1 MEKHIIEMRKEY
13 LEKQKTHNKNKNI
26 ETLFS
31 MFYCCLEENILHIIS
46 NATKRNWN
54 KLQTEKNKK
63 LTTRANKCLSQ
74 KNIIP
79 IEYFCNTNNI
89 KYIQDLLHIIQ
100 KGKWNITSIVLSL
113 GVNLLKKANL
123 YHKEYV
129 QNILNQYHYDII
141 TELLNYNLPNDEIDI
156 LGIIYQCLLTE
167 GQKNIAGSYYTPHTI
182 AENMTKKL
190 DFYNGQTFFDPC
202 CGSGAFL
209 LSLKNVHPKQLYGM
223 DRDAIAV
230 MITKIN
236 LLLKF
241 YNYEFEPQIYCG
253 DYLKKCALPNNTI
266 FDIEFDYIVTNPP
279 WGAVAKHFSDITE
292 ITSKETFSYFFVQ
305 SFQQLK
311 PYGNIRFLFPE
322 AILNVKK
329 HKDIRT
335 FLLEKGRFNAITFY
349 RALFT
354 GVTTKYIDIDF
365 QKAEQNKNVFVYEG
379 KKQKKVPVASFYNT
393 ENKIFRIMNN
403 IDIEIIEQL
412 KSYEKYNL
420 NKSIW
425 ALGIVTGDNKNKLK
439 EEYFEGS
446 EIIYTGKEI
455 CRYVLKPA
463 KKYILYDRTKLQQ
476 VAPEKYYRADEKLVY
491 KFISKKLVFAY
502 DNTKSL
508 FLNSAN
514 ILIPSVDTMS
524 MKTVMA
530 YLNSELFQYLYSK
543 MFGQVKILK
552 GNLMLLPFPKI
563 TQKQNNEILEIINEL
578 LKGNNKRETTLQNI
592 IFESYHLNTKQIQH
606 IKKEIL

>member
-1 MEKHIIEMRKEY
+1 
-13 LEKQKTHNKNKNI
+13 
-26 ETLFS
+26 

-79 IEYFCNTNNI
+79 LEYFCNTNNV

-100 KGKWNITSIVLSL
+100 KEKWNITSIVLSL
-113 GVNLLKKANL
+113 GINLLKKANL

-129 QNILNQYHYDII
+129 QNILNQYSYDII

-167 GQKNIAGSYYTPHTI
+167 GQKNIAGSYYTPHTV

-266 FDIEFDYIVTNPP
+266 FDIKFDYIVTNPP

-393 ENKIFRIMNN
+393 ENKIFRIMDN

-412 KSYEKYNL
+412 KNYEKYNL

-446 EIIYTGKEI
+446 EAIYTGKEI

>member
-1 MEKHIIEMRKEY
+1 
-13 LEKQKTHNKNKNI
+13 
-26 ETLFS
+26 

-79 IEYFCNTNNI
+79 LEYFCNTNNV

-100 KGKWNITSIVLSL
+100 KEKWNITSIVLSL
-113 GVNLLKKANL
+113 GINLLKKANL

-129 QNILNQYHYDII
+129 QNILNQYSYDII

-167 GQKNIAGSYYTPHTI
+167 GQKNIAGSYYTPHTV

-209 LSLKNVHPKQLYGM
+209 LSLKNVYPKQLYGM

-266 FDIEFDYIVTNPP
+266 FDIKFDYIVTNPP
-279 WGAVAKHFSDITE
+279 WGAVSKHFSNITE

-446 EIIYTGKEI
+446 EAIYTGKEI

>member
-1 MEKHIIEMRKEY
+1 
-13 LEKQKTHNKNKNI
+13 
-26 ETLFS
+26 

-79 IEYFCNTNNI
+79 LEYFCNTNNV

-100 KGKWNITSIVLSL
+100 KEKWNITSIVLSL
-113 GVNLLKKANL
+113 GINLLKKANL

-167 GQKNIAGSYYTPHTI
+167 GQKNIAGSYYTPHTV

-266 FDIEFDYIVTNPP
+266 FDIKFDYIVTNPP
-279 WGAVAKHFSDITE
+279 WGAVSKHFSNITE

-446 EIIYTGKEI
+446 EAIYTGKEI

>member
-1 MEKHIIEMRKEY
+1 
-13 LEKQKTHNKNKNI
+13 
-26 ETLFS
+26 

>member
-1 MEKHIIEMRKEY
+1 
-13 LEKQKTHNKNKNI
+13 
-26 ETLFS
+26 
-31 MFYCCLEENILHIIS
+31 MFCCCLEENILHIIS
-46 NATKRNWN
+46 NATKRNWS
-54 KLQTEKNKK
+54 KLQTKNHKK

-79 IEYFCNTNNI
+79 LEYFCNTNNI
-89 KYIQDLLHIIQ
+89 VYIQNLLDIVHS
-100 KGKWNITSIVLSL
+100 KKWNITSVLLSL
-113 GVNLLKKANL
+113 SINLLKKANL

-129 QNILNQYHYDII
+129 QKILKQYPYDVI
-141 TELLNYNLPNDEIDI
+141 TELLNYTLPNDEIDI

-167 GQKNIAGSYYTPHTI
+167 GQKNITGSYYTPHSV
-182 AENMTKKL
+182 AENMTQKL
-190 DFYNGQTFFDPC
+190 DFSKGQIFFDPC

-209 LSLKNVHPKQLYGM
+209 LSLNNVQPQQLYGM
-223 DRDAIAV
+223 DKDNIAV
-230 MITKIN
+230 MIAKIN

-241 YNYEFEPQIYCG
+241 YNCEFEPQIYCG

-266 FDIEFDYIVTNPP
+266 FDIKFDYIVTNPP
-279 WGAVAKHFSDITE
+279 WGAVSQYFSTMTE

-311 PYGNIRFLFPE
+311 QYGKIRFLFPE

-349 RALFT
+349 KELFT

-365 QKAEQNKNVFVYEG
+365 QKAEQNKNILVYER
-379 KKQKKVPVASFYNT
+379 KKQKQIPLSYFGTTA
-393 ENKIFRIMNN
+393 NKAFLILDN
-403 IDIEIIEQL
+403 IDTEIIKQI
-412 KSYEKYNL
+412 KRYGKYNL
-420 NKSIW
+420 SNSIW

-439 EEYFEGS
+439 EEYLKGS
-446 EIIYTGKEI
+446 EAIYTGKEI
-455 CRYVLKPA
+455 CHYVLKPA
-463 KKYILYDRTKLQQ
+463 KKYIVYDRTKLQQ

>member
-1 MEKHIIEMRKEY
+1 
-13 LEKQKTHNKNKNI
+13 
-26 ETLFS
+26 

-79 IEYFCNTNNI
+79 LEYFCNTNNV

-100 KGKWNITSIVLSL
+100 KEKWNITSIVLSL
-113 GVNLLKKANL
+113 GINLLKKANL

-167 GQKNIAGSYYTPHTI
+167 GQKNIAGSYYTPHTV

-279 WGAVAKHFSDITE
+279 WGAVSKHFSDITE

-379 KKQKKVPVASFYNT
+379 KKQKKVSVASFYNT

-425 ALGIVTGDNKNKLK
+425 ALGIVTGDNQNKLK

-446 EIIYTGKEI
+446 EAIYTGKEI

-514 ILIPSVDTMS
+514 ILFPSVDTMS

>member
-1 MEKHIIEMRKEY
+1 M
-13 LEKQKTHNKNKNI
+13 Q
-26 ETLFS
+26 
-31 MFYCCLEENILHIIS
+31 
-46 NATKRNWN
+46 
-54 KLQTEKNKK
+54 QTEKNKK

-79 IEYFCNTNNI
+79 LEYFCNTNNV

-100 KGKWNITSIVLSL
+100 KEKWNITSIVLSL
-113 GVNLLKKANL
+113 GINLLKKANL

-129 QNILNQYHYDII
+129 QNILNQYSYDII

-167 GQKNIAGSYYTPHTI
+167 GQKNIAGSYYTPHTV

-266 FDIEFDYIVTNPP
+266 FDIKFDYIVTNPP

-393 ENKIFRIMNN
+393 ENKIFRIMDN

-412 KSYEKYNL
+412 KNYEKYNL

-446 EIIYTGKEI
+446 EAIYTGKEI